1 MALGFGGMSMVQGAA
16 SNWAGLMALRF
27 LIGVFEAGYGPG
39 VAFFLSWFYSRQE
52 MALRYGLFIGASA
65 FANAMASSLAYG
77 IVQAKAGISDWRLL
91 FIVGRFLHLANFHLL
106 TYLRGHPNA
115 LHCGHCLLPDSQ
127 GTRIGTLLK
136 QTPQRNRRRS
146 SHQGSR

>member
-1 MALGFGGMSMVQGAA
+1 MALGFGGMSMIQGAA
-16 SNWAGLMALRF
+16 NSWAGLMSLRF

-52 MALRYGLFIGASA
+52 MALRYALFIGAAA

-91 FIVGRFLHLANFHLL
+91 FIVGMCAVS
-106 TYLRGHPNA
+106 YSMSI
-115 LHCGHCLLPDSQ
+115 C
-127 GTRIGTLLK
+127 IG
-136 QTPQRNRRRS
+136 
-146 SHQGSR
+146 